1 MRSQPRVWLVLIGV
15 IALAASLAAC
25 NSTTIKTSKTPLP
38 AATAGPI
45 QLTVDRTVYTST
57 QPIGVTVTNTAAKT
71 DFYAMSGRSGCT
83 FLQLQ
88 QYNQQQKT
96 WVSVDPCDSI
106 NQPSARK
113 IPASVAVPFT
123 LAPGTIPAT
132 SPNIWPTGIYRVAL
146 QYSPQS
152 DATTS
157 LQIAYS
163 QGFQIKA

>member
-1 MRSQPRVWLVLIGV
+1 MRSQPRVWLVLIGIIV
-15 IALAASLAAC
+15 LAASLAAC
-25 NSTTIKTSKTPLP
+25 NTTTIKTSKTPLP
-38 AATAGPI
+38 APTAGPI
-45 QLTVDRTVYTST
+45 QLAVDRTVYTST
-57 QPIGVTVTNTAAKT
+57 QPIGVTVTNTTPKT

-88 QYNQQQKT
+88 QYNQQKKT

-106 NQPSARK
+106 NQPSVRK
-113 IPASVAVPFT
+113 IPASADVPYT

-132 SPNIWPTGIYRVAL
+132 SPNVWEPGIYRVAL
-146 QYSPQS
+146 QYSPQT
-152 DATTS
+152 DAITS

>member
-15 IALAASLAAC
+15 IILAASLAAC
-25 NSTTIKTSKTPLP
+25 NSSTIKTSKTPLP
-38 AATAGPI
+38 TPTTGPI
-45 QLTVDRTVYTST
+45 QLTVDRAVYTST
-57 QPIGVTVTNTAAKT
+57 QPIGVTITNTTKT
-71 DFYAMSGRSGCT
+71 DFYSMSGRSGCT

-88 QYNQQQKT
+88 QYNQKQNT

-106 NQPSARK
+106 DQPSVRK

-123 LAPGTIPAT
+123 LAPGTIPAI

-152 DATTS
+152 DAISS